1 MKIKNIKFIIL
12 ILLLIILSSSLYVI
26 TCQNNYLHKNIDLIF
41 TNAVSDSMKGLS
53 MDYTKLDSKQKAQCY
68 YQTLYNLN
76 DALDVFLLSSYK
88 KYTNLYKTL
97 SRLYI
102 YLLDNENG
110 SYEIEDKQYIFDF
123 LGKIMFNPNDA
134 ESISSFNSYLDSK
147 SK

>member
-1 MKIKNIKFIIL
+1 MKMKNIKLIIL

-26 TCQNNYLHKNIDLIF
+26 TCQNIYLHKNIDLVF
-41 TNAVSDSMKGLS
+41 TNAVSESMKGLS
-53 MDYTKLDSKQKAQCY
+53 LDDSKLDLKQKAQCY

-76 DALDVFLLSSYK
+76 DALEVFLLSSYK
-88 KYTNLYKTL
+88 KHTDLYKTL

-110 SYEIEDKQYIFDF
+110 SYEIDDKQYIFDF
-123 LGKIMFNPNDA
+123 LGRIMFNPNDTQ
-134 ESISSFNSYLDSK
+134 SISSFNSYLDIK